1 MKAIEEFLKVV
12 ENEEFVEGHEVLE
25 TQWHLLKKIPE
36 MEDEAKILKG
46 LINASTALALACKGK
61 VQGAL
66 QVWQTYEQQTH
77 HQYSHENRRTEE
89 EPDAYI
95 KIRSGS
101 TIAKHPVLT
110 QP

>member
-1 MKAIEEFLKVV
+1 MYHTRYCFNWDSFIRSFS
-12 ENEEFVEGHEVLE
+12 
-25 TQWHLLKKIPE
+25 
-36 MEDEAKILKG
+36 AKNLGYRATGGMPSRNKHR
-46 LINASTALALACKGK
+46 K
-61 VQGAL
+61 
-66 QVWQTYEQQTH
+66 QVEQQTH

-89 EPDAYI
+89 ELDAYI